1 MHSSRWIQA
10 MAALSLAFPL
20 SAEAVRAD
28 GFKLLEIGGYHVKW
42 GAAALGQG
50 AGTVTYGFVRSPTS
64 FPGARNCP
72 TLVPADGIAAAAG
85 VDSRRLQT
93 LAAAAVELWSGAAD
107 IAFRP
112 AEAGE
117 TPDILIGAEG
127 SPHGIA
133 FADVRDDRAQAVSG
147 VAPLTSATIC
157 LNPAVAWTDG
167 GGVPGALD
175 LRTVL
180 AHEIGHAI
188 GLDHPGPTG
197 ALMGYRDQGDID
209 RLMSGDIAGVQRLY
223 GAPLPT
229 H

>member
-1 MHSSRWIQA
+1 MHSSRWIQVL
-10 MAALSLAFPL
+10 AALSLAFSL
-20 SAEAVRAD
+20 TAQASRAD
-28 GFKLLEIGGYHVKW
+28 DFRLLEIGSLHVKW

-50 AGTVTYGFVRSPTS
+50 AGTVTYGFVRSPSS

-72 TLVPADGIAAAAG
+72 TLVPADGIAAAAD
-85 VDSRRLQT
+85 VDRRRFEA
-93 LAAAAVELWSGAAD
+93 LAAAAFDLWSGAAN

-112 AEAGE
+112 AQAGE
-117 TPDILIGAEG
+117 TPDILIGAQG

-133 FADVRDDRAQAVSG
+133 FADVRNDRARAVSG
-147 VAPLTSATIC
+147 VAPLTTATIC
-157 LNPAVAWTDG
+157 LNPTVAWTDD

-197 ALMGYRDQGDID
+197 TLMGYRDQGDID
-209 RLMSGDIAGVQRLY
+209 GLMSGDIAGVQRLY
-223 GAPLPT
+223 GPPVR
-229 H
+229 

>member
-1 MHSSRWIQA
+1 MHSSRWIQVL
-10 MAALSLAFPL
+10 AALSLAFSL
-20 SAEAVRAD
+20 TAQASRAD
-28 GFKLLEIGGYHVKW
+28 DFRLLEIGSLHVKW

-50 AGTVTYGFVRSPTS
+50 AGTVTYGFVRSPSS

-72 TLVPADGIAAAAG
+72 TLVPADGVAAAAE
-85 VDSRRLQT
+85 VDRRRFEA
-93 LAAAAVELWSGAAD
+93 LAAAAFDLWSRAAD

-117 TPDILIGAEG
+117 TPDILIGAQG

-133 FADVRDDRAQAVSG
+133 FADVRNDRARAVSG
-147 VAPLTSATIC
+147 VAPLTTATIC

-197 ALMGYRDQGDID
+197 TLMGYRDQGEID
-209 RLMSGDIAGVQRLY
+209 GLMSGDIAGVRRLY
-223 GAPLPT
+223 GAPVR
-229 H
+229 